1 MIKKVL
7 GKIAHISEKRPF
19 MVVAIVMLITI
30 FMSIMAGNVKTE
42 TGYES
47 MLPDDNP
54 VIQALDDV
62 RDKFG
67 GSSVINVAVKL
78 APSDNSNRVNDIRD
92 PEVLHAVDYIIKDI
106 ETMDSITRVSAT
118 SDIIIQQNGG
128 IIPNDIQTVKNIFRE
143 LPEDAKPKVFGNDY
157 TMILIS
163 ANTNADSGRQ
173 KELAK
178 DLMDRVEEA
187 PLPPGTVAVV
197 TGSPAISETMDRLMD
212 EGMMITSLFA
222 MVIIFLIL
230 LLYFKSPI
238 KSTLPLIPVIIAVIW
253 SQGSMGILNIPR
265 DMASSLVSSLLL
277 GLGIDYGIH
286 LYHRYK
292 EEMKLGNSLEK
303 SIETA
308 VVSTGSAVLVT
319 TATTVAGFAAL
330 TIAPLPMMANMGIT
344 CALGI
349 AFSMI
354 VVIILLPAL
363 IVIDEKH
370 TPKLLNGLKFL
381 KNKFLKED

>member
-1 MIKKVL
+1 MIEKAL
-7 GKIAHISEKRPF
+7 SKIAHISERRPF
-19 MVVAIVMLITI
+19 LVVAIVMLITV
-30 FMSIMAGNVKTE
+30 FMAVMAGTVKTE

-67 GSSVINVAVKL
+67 GSSVINVAIKL
-78 APSDNSNRVNDIRD
+78 TPSDNSNRVNDIRD
-92 PEVLHAVDYIIKDI
+92 PEVLKAVDYIKQDI

-118 SDIIIQQNGG
+118 SDVIVEQNGG
-128 IIPNDIQTVKNIFRE
+128 IVPNDIQTVKTIFSG
-143 LPEDAKPKVFGNDY
+143 LPEDSKSKIFGNDY

-163 ANTNADSGRQ
+163 ANTNADSTRQ

-178 DLMDRVEEA
+178 DLMDRVKEA
-187 PLPPGTVAVV
+187 PLPAGTTAVV
-197 TGSPAISETMDRLMD
+197 TGSPAISQTMTDLMN
-212 EGMMITSLFA
+212 EGMVTTTIFA
-222 MVIIFLIL
+222 MVVIFLIL

-238 KSTLPLIPVIIAVIW
+238 KSVLPLIPVVVAVIW
-253 SQGSMGILNIPR
+253 SQGSMGILDIPR
-265 DMASSLVSSLLL
+265 DTASSLVSSLLL

-292 EEMKLGNSLEK
+292 EERKLGHSLDK
-303 SIETA
+303 AIETA
-308 VVSTGSAVLVT
+308 VVSTGSAVMVT
-319 TATTVAGFAAL
+319 TATTVAGFGAL
-330 TIAPLPMMANMGIT
+330 TIAPLPMMANMGTT

-349 AFSMI
+349 AFSM
-354 VVIILLPAL
+354 VAVIILLPAL

-370 TPKLLNGLKFL
+370 TPKIINGFKFL
-381 KNKFLKED
+381 KNKL